1 MRFYSSA
8 FLMLLAA
15 APALASEPKTVEAVI
30 AADDGWLKAEV
41 SGDVQFLDRLLLPE
55 YVSIGTDGTVTPKSK
70 IVAHAASRSA
80 GERAKL
86 EAVIAEWKATHDV
99 RPQVTI
105 IGDTAVL
112 TWVMDKPGANDP
124 VSSCDIFV
132 YRAGIWHAI
141 YSQHSTAS
149 S

>member
-8 FLMLLAA
+8 FLMLAAA
-15 APALASEPKTVEAVI
+15 APTLASEPKTAAAVI
-30 AADDGWLKAEV
+30 ADDDGWLKAEV
-41 SGDVQFLDRLLLPE
+41 SGDVHFLDRLLLPE
-55 YVSIGTDGTVTPKSK
+55 YVSIGTNGAVTPKSK
-70 IVAHAASRSA
+70 IVAHAAARSA
-80 GERAKL
+80 EERAKL
-86 EAVIAEWKATHDV
+86 KAVIAEWKATHDV
-99 RPQVTI
+99 RPQVI
-105 IGDTAVL
+105 ISGDTAVL

-132 YRAGIWHAI
+132 YRAGGWHAI

>member
-8 FLMLLAA
+8 FLMLAAA
-15 APALASEPKTVEAVI
+15 APALASEPKTAEAVI
-30 AADDGWLKAEV
+30 AADDQWLKAEV
-41 SGDVQFLDRLLLPE
+41 GGDVAFLDRLLLPE
-55 YVSIGTDGTVTPKSK
+55 YVSIGTDGKVTPKSR
-70 IVAHAASRSA
+70 IVANAGSRTPEA
-80 GERAKL
+80 RAKL
-86 EAVIAEWKATHDV
+86 QAVVTEWKAKHPS

-105 IGDTAVL
+105 VGNTAVL
-112 TWVMDKPGANDP
+112 TWVLDRPATEAP

-132 YRAGIWHAI
+132 YRAGGWHAI

>member
-1 MRFYSSA
+1 MRFSA
-8 FLMLLAA
+8 FLMLVTA
-15 APALASEPKTVEAVI
+15 APALASEPKTAEAVI

-41 SGDVQFLDRLLLPE
+41 SGDVAFLDRLLLPE
-55 YVSIGTDGTVTPKSK
+55 YVSIGTNGTVTTKSK

-80 GERAKL
+80 EARAKL
-86 EAVIAEWKATHDV
+86 EATIAAWKTTHPT

-105 IGDTAVL
+105 VGDTAVL
-112 TWVMDKPGANDP
+112 TWVLDKSAGDAP

-132 YRAGIWHAI
+132 YRAGGWHAI

>member
-8 FLMLLAA
+8 LLILVTAA
-15 APALASEPKTVEAVI
+15 TAHASEPKTVEAVV

-55 YVSIGTDGTVTPKSK
+55 YVSIGTDGTVTPKAK
-70 IVAHAASRSA
+70 IVAHAGSRSA
-80 GERAKL
+80 EERTKL
-86 EAVIAEWKATHDV
+86 QALITEWKATHDV

-105 IGDTAVL
+105 IGDMAVL
-112 TWVMDKPGANDP
+112 TWVVDKPGANDP

-132 YRAGIWHAI
+132 YRAGGWHAI
-141 YSQHSTAS
+141 YSQHSTAAS
-149 S
+149 

>member
-1 MRFYSSA
+1 MLFRSTA
-8 FLMLLAA
+8 LLMLAA
-15 APALASEPKTVEAVI
+15 STSANASEPKTAAAVI

-41 SGDVQFLDRLLLPE
+41 SGDVHFLDRLLL
-55 YVSIGTDGTVTPKSK
+55 VSIGTNGAVTPKSK
-70 IVAHAASRSA
+70 IVAHAAARSA
-80 GERAKL
+80 EERAKL
-86 EAVIAEWKATHDV
+86 KAVIAEWKATHDV
-99 RPQVTI
+99 RPQVI
-105 IGDTAVL
+105 ISGDTAVL

-132 YRAGIWHAI
+132 YRAGGWHAI